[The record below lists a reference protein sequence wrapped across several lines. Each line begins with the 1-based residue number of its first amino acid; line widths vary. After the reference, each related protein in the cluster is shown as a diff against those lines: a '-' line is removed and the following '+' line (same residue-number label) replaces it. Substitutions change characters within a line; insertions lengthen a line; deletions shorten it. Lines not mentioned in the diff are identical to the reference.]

1 MCCQGLCIPY
11 HIYLPDDRKTA
22 PKRALPTR
30 YAGYARTPLGR
41 SPDVPAVLTARLAY
55 LRLFLVKLA
64 IVVKLVRTVV
74 YIDAVAAR
82 WEGTRAF
89 TRAEEEHVGNDR
101 GGYLSPVGNACLT

>member
-1 MCCQGLCIPY
+1 MCCQGLCIPQ
-11 HIYLPDDRKTA
+11 HISLSDARKNA

-41 SPDVPAVLTARLAY
+41 SPDFPAVLTAPLAY

-64 IVVKLVRTVV
+64 TVVKLVSTVV

-89 TRAEEEHVGNDR
+89 TRAEEEHVGNER
-101 GGYLSPVGNACLT
+101 GG